1 MVCLLLRYN
10 NILKGIAMYSVTQRI
25 SAIKQPR
32 GGYINPRSLS
42 VKTLEDLG
50 SLHDS
55 KGENISPI
63 LVGIAVDY
71 MTRFACGTPAK
82 EAFCIS
88 FLGAA
93 LVGETTNAESLAD
106 KICGLDDASIIAACK
121 LAGYDSAFRAGLQA
135 YRPVSGISP
144 NSATVENIREMVK
157 RGYRFFEEYGP
168 VTHDGITFEGGYTFM
183 VSTGDGDFT
192 TADTLWDFKVSVK
205 PPTSKHTL
213 QVCMY
218 WLLGLHSIHADIYRA
233 IDKLGFF
240 NPRLGTVYTIS
251 VSDIPDE
258 VLHEIEMDVICYEE
272 DEALF

>member
-1 MVCLLLRYN
+1 
-10 NILKGIAMYSVTQRI
+10 
-25 SAIKQPR
+25 
-32 GGYINPRSLS
+32 
-42 VKTLEDLG
+42 
-50 SLHDS
+50 
-55 KGENISPI
+55 
-63 LVGIAVDY
+63 
-71 MTRFACGTPAK
+71 
-82 EAFCIS
+82 
-88 FLGAA
+88 
-93 LVGETTNAESLAD
+93 
-106 KICGLDDASIIAACK
+106 
-121 LAGYDSAFRAGLQA
+121 
-135 YRPVSGISP
+135 
-144 NSATVENIREMVK
+144 
-157 RGYRFFEEYGP
+157 
-168 VTHDGITFEGGYTFM
+168 M